1 MTPRQPSAANG
12 RRPARK
18 ATARGTDAA
27 LRARAAG
34 RGTRA
39 PARPE
44 PASPA
49 ADQPRDDDGE
59 HVDGRR
65 LRAQRN
71 REAVV
76 RAILQ
81 LVKEGNLRPRA
92 PEVALRAGVSERTV
106 FRHFADR
113 DSLFIAASEQQ
124 RPLLDAYLLP
134 RPAGDLA
141 SRIESFVRL
150 RARLYEEITPVRRA
164 ASLVVPFHPLLAE
177 RLEDT
182 HRAAREQLLA
192 VFAPEIERRE
202 GERREALVEAL
213 DLVTSWQAWDVL
225 RHSQR
230 QSVARAR
237 RILAATIE
245 GLLKG
250 I

>member
-1 MTPRQPSAANG
+1 MTPRQSSAANG

-18 ATARGTDAA
+18 ATGRATGAA
-27 LRARAAG
+27 LRAKAAG

-39 PARPE
+39 PAT
-44 PASPA
+44 PATSSPRENA
-49 ADQPRDDDGE
+49 ER
-59 HVDGRR
+59 VDGRR

-106 FRHFADR
+106 FRHFADL

-124 RPLLDAYLLP
+124 RPTLDSYLNP
-134 RPAGDLA
+134 RPSGDLEA
-141 SRIESFVRL
+141 RIEAFVRL

-182 HRAAREQLLA
+182 HRQAREQLLE

-202 GERREALVEAL
+202 GERREALVETL
-213 DLVTSWQAWDVL
+213 DVLTSWPAWDVL

-230 QSVARAR
+230 LPVARAR
-237 RILAATIE
+237 RVLAAAIE